1 MTDETT
7 GDVLK
12 RLAGLHPRAID
23 LSLGRIERLLAALG
37 NLHRNLPPVVHV
49 AGTNGKGSVCAFL
62 KAMCEAAGE
71 RVHLY
76 TSPHLVRF
84 NERIELC
91 GQPVDDARLID
102 ALKRVEAANDGQPI
116 TFFEATTAAAL
127 LLFSET
133 PADRLI
139 LEVGLGG
146 KWDAT
151 NVVAS
156 PELTVITPVSL
167 DHQDFLGDSLA
178 GIAGEKAGILKPDV
192 WAVVGPQDDEAL
204 KAIERQAF
212 RQSSPIILHD
222 RDWQCWG
229 EQGRIVYEEESLVW
243 DLPAPAL
250 TGGHQIDN
258 AGIAIAAA
266 RRLGLEQ
273 QAVQSGLAQ
282 VRWPARLQRLTRGRL
297 VELIEGGGGE
307 LWVDGGH
314 NPSAGAALA
323 RAMADLEARRS
334 MPLVLVCGFSASKDA
349 GAYLEHFTD
358 LARWVIAVEFETGRE
373 PSKTISEVKDA
384 GRAAD
389 IMCDSGSSII
399 AGIGRAL
406 TITRPAPRILVC
418 GSLYLAG
425 QLLAEM
431 DGIAPDR
438 TPG

>member
-1 MTDETT
+1 MTAETT
-7 GDVLK
+7 GEVLK
-12 RLAGLHPRAID
+12 RLAGLHPRSID
-23 LSLGRIERLLAALG
+23 LSLDRITRLLAALG
-37 NLHRNLPPVVHV
+37 DPHEKLPPVVHV

-84 NERIELC
+84 NERIELG

-127 LLFSET
+127 LLFAET
-133 PADRLI
+133 PADRVI

-146 KWDAT
+146 RWDAT
-151 NVVAS
+151 NVIAK

-167 DHQDFLGDSLA
+167 DHQDYLGDSLG
-178 GIAGEKAGILKPDV
+178 GIAGEKAGILKTDV
-192 WAVVGPQDDEAL
+192 WAIVGPQQDEAL
-204 KAIERQAF
+204 RVIEREAF
-212 RQSSPIILHD
+212 RKSAPITLHD
-222 RDWQCWG
+222 RDWRCWS
-229 EQGRIVYEEESLVW
+229 EQGRIVFEEESLVW
-243 DLPAPAL
+243 DLPAPGL
-250 TGGHQIDN
+250 IGGHQVDN

-266 RRLGLEQ
+266 RALGLGEE
-273 QAVQSGLAQ
+273 AVRAGLGTVQ
-282 VRWPARLQRLTRGRL
+282 WPARLQHLTRGQI
-297 VELIEGGGGE
+297 VELVEGGGGE
-307 LWVDGGH
+307 LWIDGGH
-314 NPSAGAALA
+314 NPSAGEALA

-349 GAYLEHFTD
+349 LAYLKHFTD
-358 LARWVIAVEFETGRE
+358 LARWVVAVEFETGRE
-373 PSKTISEVKDA
+373 PSKSVAEVQAA

-389 IMCDSGSSII
+389 IMCDRGSTLV
-399 AGIGRAL
+399 AAIGRAL
-406 TITRPAPRILVC
+406 TLTRPAPRILVC

-425 QLLAEM
+425 QLLAEIEGVM
-431 DGIAPDR
+431 PQK

>member
-1 MTDETT
+1 MTGETT
-7 GDVLK
+7 GEVLK
-12 RLAGLHPRAID
+12 RLAGLHPRSID
-23 LSLGRIERLLAALG
+23 LSLDRIERLLAALG
-37 NLHRNLPPVVHV
+37 HPHEKLPPVVHV

-84 NERIELC
+84 NERIELF
-91 GQPVDDARLID
+91 GQPVDDARLLD
-102 ALKRVEAANDGQPI
+102 ALKRVEAANGGQSI

-146 KWDAT
+146 RWDAT
-151 NVVAS
+151 NVIAR

-167 DHQDFLGDSLA
+167 DHQDYLGDSLG
-178 GIAGEKAGILKPDV
+178 GIAGEKAGILKPGIP
-192 WAVVGPQDDEAL
+192 AIIGPQEGEAL
-204 KAIERQAF
+204 DAIERQAF
-212 RQSSPIILHD
+212 RLSAPMTLHG
-222 RDWQCWG
+222 RDWRCWS
-229 EQGRIVYEEESLVW
+229 EQGRIVFEEESLVW

-250 TGGHQIDN
+250 IGGHQVDN

-266 RRLGLEQ
+266 RALGLGEEEVR
-273 QAVQSGLAQ
+273 AGLSA
-282 VRWPARLQRLTRGRL
+282 VRWPARLQHLTRGRL
-297 VELIEGGGGE
+297 AELVEGGGGE

-314 NPSAGAALA
+314 NPAAGEALA

-349 GAYLEHFTD
+349 HAYLKHFTD
-358 LARWVIAVEFETGRE
+358 LARWVIAVEFDTGRE
-373 PSKTISEVKDA
+373 PSKSVAEVQAA

-389 IMCDSGSSII
+389 IMCDTGITLT
-399 AGIGRAL
+399 AAIGRAL

-425 QLLAEM
+425 QLLAEIE
-431 DGIAPDR
+431 GVTPER